1 MKTTVTGR
9 HIEITPALRAHVE
22 ERVAHLTRFAG
33 DVAGATVVL
42 SVEKYRH
49 TAEMSL
55 NVNGVLIQAKEETSE
70 MYASID
76 EAVAKIERQLK
87 KYKGRQQSRR
97 QRPAARVGEA
107 ESVGATPA
115 PEPVERER
123 PTLRTMTPE
132 QATAALD
139 EADAPLLVFRHAGT
153 KETNVVYRRA
163 DGSVAWIDPAP

>member
-22 ERVAHLTRFAG
+22 ERVDHLTRFSGEAT
-33 DVAGATVVL
+33 DATVVL

-49 TAEMSL
+49 QAEVSL

-87 KYKGRQQSRR
+87 KYKDRQHTRR
-97 QRPAARVGEA
+97 QRPAATVGEA
-107 ESVGATPA
+107 EVSEPTPA
-115 PEPVERER
+115 PLERER
-123 PTLRTMTPE
+123 PTLNAMTPE
-132 QATAALD
+132 QAAAALD
-139 EADAPLLVFRHAGT
+139 GEEAPLIVFRRAGT
-153 KETNVVYRRA
+153 DETNVVYRRA